1 MAIKFLDS
9 IDLTGGEIQ
18 NVIVQNLGTN
28 PTGLGAGQIYY
39 NTAANELRYYNG
51 TSFVTLGT
59 AGAGIQTITGANGIT
74 ANTAGS
80 TSTIEVDY
88 LGLDNVILSAAAL
101 VGDISGTMQILI
113 NNGSNNAVRAA
124 VSSLPFGTGDGSVTS
139 VGLSTNIA
147 AFVVASSPI
156 TTSGVITLNLSG
168 GSAGQF
174 LRQDGTWASVPAGYN
189 GWTIRGDA
197 GTDVVAS
204 GDIVDIAG
212 GTGISTSLGVAG
224 TTNTL
229 TVTLDNTLVVP
240 GAYTS
245 ANITVDAQGRIT
257 AASAGGAGTMTS
269 FDVTG
274 DGGTTQTIA
283 NGNTLSILGG
293 TALSSTSGATDTVTI
308 NHDSIGTAG
317 TYAYPSSLITNAQG
331 HVTSVVAGVAP
342 GTMSS
347 FSVAGDT
354 GAAQSIANGNTL
366 TLTGGLGID
375 TVMSATDTA
384 TFNLDLTELSVSSQV
399 IQPGGDYIV
408 GLFDNGLAQGKRIVR
423 DFTLSMWGSPTAN
436 LSIGSNKLT
445 NVVDPTA
452 AQDAATK
459 NYVDSTFAGSGALI
473 YQGGY
478 DASVAPPS
486 AGVLQGWTYAV
497 TVAGT
502 GGGFFNPALEVGDLI
517 IANSNTPTT
526 AADWTEINKNIDV
539 ATATVQGIAN
549 FPTAG
554 GLSVAAGAVSLAN
567 AGAGA
572 GSVGSASQSL
582 SITTD
587 TKGRVTARSAQA
599 IAITSSQVTNFAGSV
614 SGIIKAQKFVDSI
627 GDGVSTSIVVSH
639 GLGTFD
645 VMIQFYDNESGET
658 IQAGVSRQTPDD
670 ILVTFTSAPAPGQ
683 IRVMV
688 YSMA

>member
-39 NTAANELRYYNG
+39 NTAVNELRYYNG

-59 AGAGIQTITGANGIT
+59 AGAGIQTITGGAGIT
-74 ANTAGS
+74 ATTAGNA
-80 TSTIEVDY
+80 STIEVDY
-88 LGLDNVILSAAAL
+88 LGSDNIILSAGAFSGDIAPGDYILISDSKDGNAKKAL
-101 VGDISGTMQILI
+101 VSTLPFTGNSGT
-113 NNGSNNAVRAA
+113 
-124 VSSLPFGTGDGSVTS
+124 VTS

-156 TTSGVITLNLSG
+156 TTNGVITLNLSG

-212 GTGISTSLGVAG
+212 GTGISTSLGIVG

-229 TVTLDNTLVVP
+229 TVTLDNTLVVA

-317 TYAYPSSLITNAQG
+317 TYAYPSSLVTNAQG

-366 TLTGGLGID
+366 TLTGGEGID

-384 TFNLDLTELSVSSQV
+384 TFNLDLTELPVRTVPIESAT
-399 IQPGGDYIV
+399 DYIV
-408 GLFDNGLAQGKRIVR
+408 GLFDKGADQNKSLVR
-423 DFTLSMWGSPTAN
+423 DFTLSMWGAPTAD
-436 LSIGSNKLT
+436 LSFGTNKLT

-478 DASVAPPS
+478 DASVAPPKV
-486 AGVLQGWTYAV
+486 GVLQGWTYAV

-517 IANSNTPTT
+517 IANSNTPAT

-554 GLSVAAGAVSLAN
+554 GLTVAAGAVSLAN

-587 TKGRVTARSAQA
+587 AKGRVTARSAQS
-599 IAITSSQVTNFAGSV
+599 IAITSSQVTNFATSV
-614 SGIIKAQKFVDSI
+614 DTLISANSFAGTVSDIVEAVIHDLDSQ
-627 GDGVSTSIVVSH
+627 DVIVQ
-639 GLGTFD
+639 L
-645 VMIQFYDNESGET
+645 YDK
-658 IQAGVSRQTPDD
+658 
-670 ILVTFTSAPAPGQ
+670 VTFETVYAEVNRTDLNSVTISFGSAPVNPV
-683 IRVMV
+683 RVLITKV
-688 YSMA
+688 S

>member
-59 AGAGIQTITGANGIT
+59 AGAGIQTITGGAGIT
-74 ANTAGS
+74 ATTAGNAA
-80 TSTIEVDY
+80 TVEVDY
-88 LGLDNVILSAAAL
+88 LGLDNVILSSAAL
-101 VGDISGTMQILI
+101 VGDISGAMQILV

-124 VSSLPFGTGDGSVTS
+124 VSKLPFGTGDGSVTS

-189 GWTIRGDA
+189 GWTIRGD
-197 GTDVVAS
+197 GGLQSVVAS

-212 GTGISTSLGVAG
+212 GTGISTSLGVVG

-229 TVTLDNTLVVP
+229 TVTLDNTLVVA

-274 DGGTTQTIA
+274 DGGTAQTIA

-293 TALSSTSGATDTVTI
+293 TALSSISGATDTVTI
-308 NHDSIGTAG
+308 NHDNVGTAG
-317 TYAYPSSLITNAQG
+317 TFAYPSSIVTNAQG

-347 FSVAGDT
+347 FSV
-354 GAAQSIANGNTL
+354 GADSGTAQSITNGNQL
-366 TLTGGLGID
+366 SILGGVGIV
-375 TVMSATDTA
+375 TAASATDTITITTDLDELPLLSA
-384 TFNLDLTELSVSSQV
+384 IGFPNDIVFLQDQDTQGRVAMSDVPLNYWGAADGDLNLDTH
-399 IQPGGDYIV
+399 
-408 GLFDNGLAQGKRIVR
+408 
-423 DFTLSMWGSPTAN
+423 
-436 LSIGSNKLT
+436 KLI
-445 NVVDPTA
+445 NVVDPTL

-459 NYVDSTFAGSGALI
+459 NYVDTTFAGSGALI

-478 DASVAPPS
+478 DASTAPPS

-502 GGGFFNPALEVGDLI
+502 GGGFFSPALEVGDLI

-587 TKGRVTARSAQA
+587 AKGRVTARSAQA
-599 IAITSSQVTNFAGSV
+599 IAITSSQVTNFTGSV
-614 SGIIKAQKFVDSI
+614 SSIISAQKFVDSI
-627 GDGVSTSIVVSH
+627 GDGVSTSIVVTH

-645 VMIQFYDNESGET
+645 VMIQFYDNENGET
-658 IQAGVSRQTPDD
+658 IITGSTRQTPDD
-670 ILVTFTSAPAPGQ
+670 IVVTFTSAPAASQ

-688 YSMA
+688 YAMA

>member
-317 TYAYPSSLITNAQG
+317 TYAYPSSLVTNAQG

-478 DASVAPPS
+478 DASVAPPKV
-486 AGVLQGWTYAV
+486 GVLQGWTYAV

>member
-59 AGAGIQTITGANGIT
+59 AGAGIQTITGGAGIT
-74 ANTAGS
+74 ATTAGNAA
-80 TSTIEVDY
+80 TVEVDY
-88 LGLDNVILSAAAL
+88 LGLDNVILSSAAL
-101 VGDISGTMQILI
+101 VGDISGAMQILV

-124 VSSLPFGTGDGSVTS
+124 VSKLPFGTGDGSVTS

-189 GWTIRGDA
+189 GWTIRGD
-197 GTDVVAS
+197 GGLQSVVAS

-212 GTGISTSLGVAG
+212 GTGISTSLGVVG

-229 TVTLDNTLVVP
+229 TVTLDNTLVVA

-274 DGGTTQTIA
+274 DGGTAQTIA

-293 TALSSTSGATDTVTI
+293 TALSSISGATDTVTI
-308 NHDSIGTAG
+308 NHDNVGTAG
-317 TYAYPSSLITNAQG
+317 TFAYPSSIVTNAQG

-347 FSVAGDT
+347 FSV
-354 GAAQSIANGNTL
+354 GADSGTAQSITNGNQL
-366 TLTGGLGID
+366 SILGGVGIV
-375 TVMSATDTA
+375 TAASATDTI
-384 TFNLDLTELSVSSQV
+384 T
-399 IQPGGDYIV
+399 
-408 GLFDNGLAQGKRIVR
+408 
-423 DFTLSMWGSPTAN
+423 
-436 LSIGSNKLT
+436 
-445 NVVDPTA
+445 
-452 AQDAATK
+452 
-459 NYVDSTFAGSGALI
+459 
-473 YQGGY
+473 
-478 DASVAPPS
+478 
-486 AGVLQGWTYAV
+486 
-497 TVAGT
+497 
-502 GGGFFNPALEVGDLI
+502 
-517 IANSNTPTT
+517 
-526 AADWTEINKNIDV
+526 
-539 ATATVQGIAN
+539 
-549 FPTAG
+549 
-554 GLSVAAGAVSLAN
+554 
-567 AGAGA
+567 
-572 GSVGSASQSL
+572 
-582 SITTD
+582 ITTD
-587 TKGRVTARSAQA
+587 LDELPLLSAIGFPNDIVFLQDQDTQGRV
-599 IAITSSQVTNFAGSV
+599 GCC
-614 SGIIKAQKFVDSI
+614 
-627 GDGVSTSIVVSH
+627 
-639 GLGTFD
+639 
-645 VMIQFYDNESGET
+645 
-658 IQAGVSRQTPDD
+658 
-670 ILVTFTSAPAPGQ
+670 
-683 IRVMV
+683 
-688 YSMA
+688 

>member
-39 NTAANELRYYNG
+39 NTAVNELRYYNG

-59 AGAGIQTITGANGIT
+59 AGAGIQTITGGAGIT
-74 ANTAGS
+74 ATTAGNA
-80 TSTIEVDY
+80 STIEVDY
-88 LGLDNVILSAAAL
+88 LGSDNIILSAGAFSGDIAPGDYILISDSKDGNAKKAL
-101 VGDISGTMQILI
+101 VSTLPFTGNSGT
-113 NNGSNNAVRAA
+113 
-124 VSSLPFGTGDGSVTS
+124 VTS

-156 TTSGVITLNLSG
+156 TTNGVITLNLSG

-174 LRQDGTWASVPAGYN
+174 LRQDGTWASVPAAYN
-189 GWTIRGDA
+189 GWLLDTDSS
-197 GTDVVAS
+197 GTTFDVTD
-204 GDIVDIAG
+204 GLTVDFLS
-212 GTGISTSLGVAG
+212 GTGITPTHTSGAV
-224 TTNTL
+224 TF
-229 TVTLDNTLVVP
+229 TLDNTAVTA
-240 GAYTS
+240 GTYAS
-245 ANITVDAQGRIT
+245 ADITVDAQGRIT

-317 TYAYPSSLITNAQG
+317 TYAYPSSLVTNAQG

-366 TLTGGLGID
+366 TLTGGEGID

-384 TFNLDLTELSVSSQV
+384 TFNLDLTELPVRTVPIESAT
-399 IQPGGDYIV
+399 DYIV
-408 GLFDNGLAQGKRIVR
+408 GLFDKGADQNKSLVR
-423 DFTLSMWGSPTAN
+423 DFTLSMWGAPTAD
-436 LSIGSNKLT
+436 LSFGTNKLT

-478 DASVAPPS
+478 DASVAPPKV
-486 AGVLQGWTYAV
+486 GVLQGWTYAV

-517 IANSNTPTT
+517 IANINTPLT

-554 GLSVAAGAVSLAN
+554 GLSVSAGAVSLAN

-599 IAITSSQVTNFAGSV
+599 IAITSSQVTNFSGSV
-614 SGIIKAQKFVDSI
+614 SGIIAAQKYVDSI
-627 GDGVSTSIVVSH
+627 GDGVSNSIVVNH
-639 GLGTFD
+639 KLGTLD
-645 VMIQFYDNESGET
+645 VMIQFYDNEKGET
-658 IQAGVSRQTPDD
+658 IQAGSSRQDAD
-670 ILVTFTSAPAPGQ
+670 NILVTFTSAPAPGQ

-688 YSMA
+688 YAMA